1 MTTDASLASVAR
13 RASLGR
19 QIGLTARVDGR

>member
-13 RASLGR
+13 RASLR
-19 QIGLTARVDGR
+19 RLVEFTARVDSR